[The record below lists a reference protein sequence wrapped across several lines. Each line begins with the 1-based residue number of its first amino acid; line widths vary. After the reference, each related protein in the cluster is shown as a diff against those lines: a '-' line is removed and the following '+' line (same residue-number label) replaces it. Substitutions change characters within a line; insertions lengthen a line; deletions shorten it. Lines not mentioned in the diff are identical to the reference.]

1 MFREIHEANSMTTV
15 GQKRLARLLRFQD
28 AADAFFSQGAL
39 IDAFQIRHV
48 THQRR
53 TAMHVQII
61 EHDDPF
67 GRGIRLN
74 RRMNVQSLLRF
85 ASV

>member
-1 MFREIHEANSMTTV
+1 MTTV
-15 GQKRLARLLRFQD
+15 GQKRLTKLLKSQN
-28 AADAFFSQGAL
+28 AADAFLSQGAL

-48 THQRR
+48 THQHR
-53 TAMHVQII
+53 TAMHVQIV

-74 RRMNVQSLLRF
+74 HRMNVPREVFFRSRLFDRW
-85 ASV
+85 

>member
-1 MFREIHEANSMTTV
+1 MTTI

-28 AADAFFSQGAL
+28 AADAFLSQGTL

-74 RRMNVQSLLRF
+74 RRMNVPRKVFFGSRLFDRW
-85 ASV
+85 